1 MRILLAIDGSPSSIQ
16 ARDLVAGLRWP
27 AATTIRLATVCEPP
41 MDWSGGLGA
50 GMAWLGDAE
59 DELSAT
65 LGAELGRRAEPLAG
79 HDWQIER
86 RVVPGRPATAII
98 DAARQF
104 GADLVVIGSRGR
116 GPLTS
121 MLLGSVSAEVV
132 EHAPCSVL
140 VARGNRIARLLVAT
154 DGSAVARMI
163 PDVLGQLG
171 VFGGLPAEALSVSP
185 LPERTFELLADVY
198 TLGAYDFTEERQE
211 LLDRH
216 RGFADE
222 LARRLVDHHIP
233 ATSSVA
239 EGDATHEIVEAARR
253 RGSDLIVTGTRGL
266 RGVERA
272 LLGSVARNVLIHAHC
287 SVMVT
292 RGKRSPDG
300 KAGGHEGDAAD
311 AAPEPG
317 RP

>member
-41 MDWSGGLGA
+41 IDWTGGLGA

-59 DELSAT
+59 EDLSAR
-65 LGAELGRRAEPLAG
+65 LGAELSRLAEPLGG
-79 HDWQIER
+79 HDWRTEW

-98 DAARQF
+98 DAAEEF
-104 GADLVVIGSRGR
+104 GADVIVIGSRGR

-121 MLLGSVSAEVV
+121 MLLGSVSAEVA

-140 VARGNRIARLLVAT
+140 VARSNRISRLIIAT
-154 DGSAVARMI
+154 DGSAMARAI
-163 PDVLGQLG
+163 PHLLGRLG
-171 VFGGLPAEALSVSP
+171 VFGGLPAEALSVAP

-198 TLGAYDFTEERQE
+198 TLGAHDVTEDREALIERY
-211 LLDRH
+211 

-222 LARRLVDHHIP
+222 LARRLRDQQIP
-233 ATSSVA
+233 ATSGVA
-239 EGDATHEIVEAARR
+239 EGDAAHEIVAAARR
-253 RGSDLIVTGTRGL
+253 SGADLIVTGTRGL

-272 LLGSVARNVLIHAHC
+272 LLGSVARNVLVHATC

-292 RGKRSPDG
+292 RGDG
-300 KAGGHEGDAAD
+300 PRPGGAAGH
-311 AAPEPG
+311 
-317 RP
+317 